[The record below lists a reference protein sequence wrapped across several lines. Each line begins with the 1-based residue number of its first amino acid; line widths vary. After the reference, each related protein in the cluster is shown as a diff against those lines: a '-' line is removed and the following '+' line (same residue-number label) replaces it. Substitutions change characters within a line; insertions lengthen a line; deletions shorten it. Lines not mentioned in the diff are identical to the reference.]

1 MVNLNTPLWQLS
13 VGEFKE
19 LLQSAP
25 STELKK
31 YSENKKYV
39 YGISGLASI
48 ANCSNPTAQKI
59 KNSGSVPY
67 SQAGRKLIFEVN
79 AVLESLA
86 AQSKCKE
93 GKKCK

>member
-1 MVNLNTPLWQLS
+1 MKDLSTPLWQLS

-25 STELKK
+25 TIELKEN
-31 YSENKKYV
+31 SETKKYV
-39 YGISGLASI
+39 YGIAGLASI

-59 KNSGSVPY
+59 KNSGKVPY
-67 SQAGRKLIFEVN
+67 SQAGRKLIFEVQ
-79 AVLESLA
+79 AVLEALA
-86 AQSKCKE
+86 APSKRRE